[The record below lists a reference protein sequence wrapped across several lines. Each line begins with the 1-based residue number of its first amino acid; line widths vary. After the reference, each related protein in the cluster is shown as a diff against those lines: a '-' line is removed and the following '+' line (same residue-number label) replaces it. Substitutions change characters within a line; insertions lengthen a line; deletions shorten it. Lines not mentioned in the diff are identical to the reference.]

1 MMRRMFLEEG
11 EYKKHWQSS
20 IFWVESDYMKEYHKH
35 QEAMHHIAE
44 FAKMYILENYEK
56 VKDWSELDIK
66 LTHNLDGTRVEFYN
80 HYKKPVPPKEPSEKM
95 KKFLSLVSDE
105 KPKRSDIIQK
115 MLDEAEEANKAKHN
129 PIVTFDKAVL
139 DTSDGDFSVVING
152 QNFYWINDYPIIEIA
167 DYIENELKKQNGEV
181 TEG

>member
-1 MMRRMFLEEG
+1 MMRRVFLDEG
-11 EYKKHWQSS
+11 EYEKHWKSS
-20 IFWVESDYMKEYHKH
+20 IFWTDKDYMSEYLKY

-66 LTHNLDGTRVEFYN
+66 LRHGLDGTQVEFYN

-95 KKFLSLVSDE
+95 KKFLSLVSKEDPTR
-105 KPKRSDIIQK
+105 KTIKSAKGIFDD
-115 MLDEAEEANKAKHN
+115 LAEEWKAKHN
-129 PIVTFDKAVL
+129 PIVSFDKAVL

-152 QNFYWINDYPIIEIA
+152 QDFYWIGDWSIIQIA
-167 DYIENELKKQNGEV
+167 DYIEEQLK
-181 TEG
+181 TDC

>member
-20 IFWVESDYMKEYHKH
+20 IFWVEGDYRAEYEKH
-35 QEAMHHIAE
+35 REAMYHIAE

-66 LTHNLDGTRVEFYN
+66 IKHNLSGERTEFYN

-95 KKFLSLVSDE
+95 KKFLKLVSPE
-105 KPKRSDIIQK
+105 KTKRSESMQK
-115 MLDEAEEANKAKHN
+115 IFDEMEERDKAKHN
-129 PIVTFDKAVL
+129 PIVSFDSAVL
-139 DTSDGDFSVVING
+139 DTTDGDFSVKING
-152 QNFYWINDYPIIEIA
+152 QDFYWIDDKPIIEIA
-167 DYIENELKKQNGEV
+167 DYIEEQLKNC
-181 TEG
+181 